1 MGRFLL
7 QVLAA
12 FVGGIFLL
20 LFLLL
25 LGIGIGAAFSKTEP
39 IAVEKG
45 SYLKLDLGS
54 SALAD
59 RSSDDAFSDFEALFS
74 ESERLGLNKILSA
87 IERAENDPSIA
98 GIYLPLGGISGGM
111 ASVREIRQALLEFKK
126 NSGKPIIAYG
136 TFASTKS
143 LYLASS
149 ADSVFLNPHGA
160 VEWSGLSID
169 VAYLK
174 DGLDKLGVKVDLV
187 RGSNNRFKS
196 AGEPLIQNR
205 MSEANRAQLQA
216 LAGDL
221 WSEMLG
227 SIAESRGIEIAELQR
242 LADSLSV
249 GEAASV
255 LEHKL
260 VDGLLEEDQF
270 DLKLARKTTGDSKK
284 DAQLISVK
292 SYLKSPMPEGVA
304 KPGVKADKIAILYAE
319 GEFNEGDGMYE
330 IQSDRM
336 IEAIRSIRKD
346 SKVKAVVLRVNSPGG
361 LAFAADKICRELE
374 LLSDSLPLVVSMGD
388 VAASAGYMISA
399 MGDSIYAHPNTI
411 TGSIGVFGMLLDGSE
426 LLEEK
431 LGIRFEQV
439 KTAAHSGM
447 GSPSRPL
454 DPFERKML
462 QREIDRYYA
471 HFVERVAKERGM
483 EFAQVDSIGQG
494 RVWSGVRGMQNGLT
508 DRVGGM
514 REAEACAAR
523 MASLEKGK
531 YRVVEYPQLEDPFQ
545 KIIDKIEGRSSQWK
559 TQLPEGMARWFD
571 MYERALM
578 YDRQALQRLEWEWS
592 L

>member
-1 MGRFLL
+1 ML

-12 FVGGIFLL
+12 FVGGILLL

-25 LGIGIGAAFSKTEP
+25 MGIGIGAAFSKTEP
-39 IAVEKG
+39 VAVEEG

-54 SALAD
+54 AVLAD
-59 RSSDDAFSDFEALFS
+59 RSSDDAFSDFEALFND
-74 ESERLGLNKILSA
+74 SERLGLNKILLA
-87 IERAENDPSIA
+87 IERAESDPAIA
-98 GIYLPLGGISGGM
+98 GIYLPMGGISGGM
-111 ASVREIRQALLEFKK
+111 ATVREIRQALLDFKK
-126 NSGKPIIAYG
+126 RSGKPIVAYG

-143 LYLASS
+143 LYLASA

-160 VEWSGLSID
+160 VEWSGLSVD

-196 AGEPLIQNR
+196 AGEPFIQNR
-205 MSEANRAQLQA
+205 MSDANRAQLQA

-221 WSEMLG
+221 WTEMLG
-227 SIAESRGIEIAELQR
+227 SIAESRGLETALLQR
-242 LADSLSV
+242 LADSLAV

-260 VDGLLEEDQF
+260 VDGLLEEDEF
-270 DLKLARKTTGDSKK
+270 DLKLARKTNSDADK
-284 DAQLISVK
+284 DARLISVK
-292 SYLKSPMPEGVA
+292 SFLKSPLPEGAA
-304 KPGVKADKIAILYAE
+304 KPGVKADKIAVLYAE

-374 LLSDSLPLVVSMGD
+374 LLSDSLPIVVSMGD

-426 LLEEK
+426 LLENK
-431 LGIRFEQV
+431 LGIRVEQV

-447 GSPSRPL
+447 GNISRPL

-471 HFVERVAKERGM
+471 HFVDRVARERGM
-483 EFAQVDSIGQG
+483 EPSAVDSIGQG
-494 RVWSGVRGMQNGLT
+494 RVWSGTRGIQNGLT
-508 DRVGGM
+508 DRTGGL

-523 MASLEKGK
+523 MAKLEKGS
-531 YRVVEYPQLEDPFQ
+531 YRIAEYPKLEDPFQ
-545 KIIDKIEGRSSQWK
+545 KLMDKIEGKSSEWK
-559 TQLPEGMARWFD
+559 TELPESIARWFD

-578 YDRQALQRLEWEWS
+578 YDRKPLQRLEWEWS